1 MCYVYR
7 IKLENLG
14 DKEMGQE
21 IEGEEEVHCRTDKGL
36 QFSQAQLT
44 TNQALL
50 EEENLIIQEYES
62 D

>member
-1 MCYVYR
+1 MESR
-7 IKLENLG
+7 LKLENLR

-21 IEGEEEVHCRTDKGL
+21 IEEEEEVHCRTDKGL
-36 QFSQAQLT
+36 HFTQAQLT
-44 TNQALL
+44 MNQALL